1 MHEVELTWN
10 RSMRV
15 WWLFVWR
22 SAVGGFV
29 FAFVVGFIAGFLNF
43 VLGKPL
49 QTGVFGAILGF
60 VTSMIWSTFVIR
72 MALQKHYRDFRIR
85 LVPNPDPGGVFD

>member
-1 MHEVELTWN
+1 MGEVELTWN

-22 SAVGGFV
+22 TMIGGF
-29 FAFVVGFIAGFLNF
+29 FFGFVVGFIAGFLNT

-49 QTGVFGAILGF
+49 EGNVLGAILGW
-60 VTSMIWSTFVIR
+60 VASMIWSTFVMR
-72 MALQKHYRDFRIR
+72 MALKKHYRDFRIV
-85 LVPNPDPGGVFD
+85 LVPNPDPRQVFD